1 MGTWSKPPNKSPWE
15 KGKQPPDI
23 DELLSNLQDKFK
35 IGLPKKG
42 GVILIIIIAI
52 VIWFGTGIFIVDP
65 EEQAVIKR
73 FGEVTNVVGP
83 GPHYHFPSPIETVQI
98 APVTEVRRLEIGFR
112 TIQVGPPAKYRR
124 VLKESLMLTGD
135 ENIVDAEL
143 IVQYKIKDAASYLFN
158 FVEPVLTV
166 REAAEAS
173 LRTVIGKHKIDEALT
188 SGKFLIQEETKDL
201 LQSILDKYGS
211 GVLVVAV
218 QLQDVSPPKQVRAA
232 FKDVASAKEDKNRMI
247 NQAEG
252 YRNDIIP
259 KARGEAQAMIS
270 EAEGFREARV
280 SRAEGEV
287 ARFNAML
294 VEYKKAKVVTRKRLY
309 LETMEEILPNIN
321 KYIIPGGDG
330 GNLLNL
336 LNLNNK
342 GGN

>member
-1 MGTWSKPPNKSPWE
+1 MQTKRVIIG
-15 KGKQPPDI
+15 
-23 DELLSNLQDKFK
+23 DKEVSIPVLGIFPMIG
-35 IGLPKKG
+35 IGL
-42 GVILIIIIAI
+42 VFWLLT
-52 VIWFGTGIFIVDP
+52 GTY
-65 EEQAVIKR
+65 
-73 FGEVTNVVGP
+73 VVGP
-83 GPHYHFPSPIETVQI
+83 DEVGVVQTFGKHTRVTQSGLNYHLPYPIETVQT
-98 APVTEVRRLEIGFR
+98 PKVTEVKRVEIGFR
-112 TIQVGPPAKYRR
+112 TMGNNQYRTIE
-124 VLKESLMLTGD
+124 KESLMLTGD

-252 YRNDIIP
+252 YRNDVIP

-287 ARFNAML
+287 AKFNAML